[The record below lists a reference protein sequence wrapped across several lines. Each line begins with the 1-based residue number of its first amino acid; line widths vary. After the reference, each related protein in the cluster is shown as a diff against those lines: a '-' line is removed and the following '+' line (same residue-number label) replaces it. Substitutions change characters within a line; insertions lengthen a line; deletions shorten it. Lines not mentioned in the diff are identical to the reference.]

1 MTLIAHT
8 WLGKPAAVG
17 DFTVRRVLPRAER
30 RFVGPFCFVDHMG
43 PHTFLGTKD
52 GGVAPHPH
60 IGLSTVTY
68 LFEGEF
74 LHRDSLGTEQLIV
87 PGDVNWMTA
96 GRGVVHS
103 ERVPPQRVGQPLA
116 LEGLQLWV
124 GLPRALEEGAPSF
137 QHASRAAL
145 PALDEAG
152 LSLRVVLGDWEG
164 ARSPIALSS
173 PAFYVVAELEPGA
186 SLALPTTHPERAV
199 YVVSGEVEL
208 EGTPLVPTQLAILN
222 AGQPAR
228 LTATRRTR
236 LAVLGGE
243 ALDGPRFMS
252 WNFVSS
258 RKERLDEAWADWR
271 ANRFAQIAADPSHP
285 EAMP

>member
-1 MTLIAHT
+1 MALIAQT
-8 WLGKPAAVG
+8 WLGKPATVG

-30 RFVGPFCFVDHMG
+30 RFVGPFCFVDHLG
-43 PHTFLGTKD
+43 PHSFVGTKD

-74 LHRDSLGTEQLIV
+74 LHRDSLGTEQPIV

-103 ERVPPQRVGQPLA
+103 ERVPPRLVGQQLA

-124 GLPRALEEGAPSF
+124 GLPRALEEAAPSF
-137 QHASRAAL
+137 QHASRAQL
-145 PALDEAG
+145 PALTEPG

-173 PAFYVVAELEPGA
+173 PAFYVVVELEPGA
-186 SLALPTTHPERAV
+186 ALALPTAHPERAV

-208 EGTPLVPTQLAILN
+208 EGSTLAPTQLAVLN
-222 AGQPAR
+222 AGQNGR
-228 LTATRRTR
+228 LKATQRTR
-236 LAVLGGE
+236 LAILGGE
-243 ALDGPRFMS
+243 PLDGPRFMN

-258 RKERLDEAWADWR
+258 RKERFDEAWADWR
-271 ANRFAQIAADPSHP
+271 ANRFPQIAADPSNP
-285 EAMP
+285 ATMP